1 MDNPKTMRRE
11 QLLLLWKESDLPLI
25 PHVHFRLDMQKH
37 LILWSLKLMTT
48 DNLGCKYKNK
58 PQFSNIPVINNR

>member
-1 MDNPKTMRRE
+1 MDNPKTMRPE

-37 LILWSLKLMTT
+37 LMLIYLASTVSCNNKLKTYFLAFIHNVFW
-48 DNLGCKYKNK
+48 DC
-58 PQFSNIPVINNR
+58 